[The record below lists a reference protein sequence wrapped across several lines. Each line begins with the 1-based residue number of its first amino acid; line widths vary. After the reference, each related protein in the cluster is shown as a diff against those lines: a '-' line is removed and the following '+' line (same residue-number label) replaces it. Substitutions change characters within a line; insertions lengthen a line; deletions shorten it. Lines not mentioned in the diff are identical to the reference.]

1 MDVGL
6 LLELVRSTTQNP
18 SKLSRQ
24 AACGKEAVLVEGRNF
39 LGSEKLITV
48 RADTSTDGFPEH
60 THDYIEIVYMC
71 QGKTEHIVNGEK
83 VLLAQGDFLFL
94 SQNSKQINLPSGKDD
109 IAVNFIVHPDFLK
122 QILAMLGEKE
132 TMIHRFIIECL
143 TGDTGKAT
151 FLHFCASKS
160 PAVRNLVE
168 NMIWNHL
175 YETSYSDK
183 INELTM
189 SLLLIHLM
197 NNVEDISYNGS
208 GNPLVFRMLDYIEN
222 HYADGSLM
230 ELSRLTFYDVN
241 ALSKQIKRLTG
252 KNYTQFLQEKR
263 ISKACSLLKNT
274 DMGIKEIAQQVGY
287 DNISY
292 FHRLFS
298 KACGMSPKNYRDR
311 EKRI

>member
-94 SQNSKQINLPSGKDD
+94 SQNSKQINLPSGKED
-109 IAVNFIVHPDFLK
+109 IAVNFIVHPDFLM

-160 PAVRNLVE
+160 PAVQNLVE

-298 KACGMSPKNYRDR
+298 KACGMSPKKYRDR

>member
-160 PAVRNLVE
+160 PAVQNLVE

-263 ISKACSLLKNT
+263 ISKACSLLRNT
-274 DMGIKEIAQQVGY
+274 HMGIKEIAQQVGY

-298 KACGMSPKNYRDR
+298 KACGMSPKKYRDR